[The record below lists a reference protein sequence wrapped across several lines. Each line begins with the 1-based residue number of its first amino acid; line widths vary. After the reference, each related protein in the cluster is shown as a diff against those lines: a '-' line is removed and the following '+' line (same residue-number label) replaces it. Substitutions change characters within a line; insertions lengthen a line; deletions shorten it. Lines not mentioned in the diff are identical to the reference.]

1 MKNLFATFIAL
12 FLSIGLSAQILKPV
26 KWEYSV
32 ENISGKEATIV
43 IKANIDK
50 GWYLYSQYVEDG
62 GPIPTTVKF
71 NPNASYQLVGKTEEV
86 PAAKVIFDPIFEM
99 SIGKFINQA
108 FFKQKIK
115 LNANQATI
123 TGTVEFMVCDDS
135 RCLAPQ
141 EIEFSVEVNATDNP
155 VKDGDKTDANSDTLD
170 TADNVAPAEMDTAI
184 DPIETI
190 PVSGGETAGLG
201 LWAIFIAGLLG
212 GFAAFIMPCIFPMV
226 PLTVSYFTK
235 RSGSKQKGVFN
246 AIIYGLSIIV
256 IYVILGL
263 GVTLLFGSG
272 KLNELASN
280 ATFNLLFFALL
291 IVFAISFFGAFEI
304 TLPSSWVNKADQQSD
319 KGGLLGMFFMAFTLA
334 LVSFSCTGP
343 IIGTLLVQAAS
354 QGEILGPMMGMLGF
368 SIALA
373 LPFTLF
379 AIFPDWLNNLPK
391 SGGWL
396 NSVKVTLGFL
406 ELALALKFLSNVDLA
421 YHWGILDREVFL
433 VLWIII
439 FVLLGFYLLG
449 KLKFAHDSDLK
460 FISVPRL
467 FFAIISLSFAMYM
480 VPGLWGAPLKAISA
494 FAPPLGTQDFDLYTR
509 TLGVVNSGT
518 STSNKVKKYSEG
530 MPRPPHNLNV
540 YYDYEEGIAYAK
552 TVNKPVL
559 VDFTGHTCVNCRK
572 MEAQVWSDPE
582 VLRLLNEEYVIL
594 SLYVDDKKA
603 LPEEEQYVSD
613 FDGRKINTVGKKW
626 TDLQASVYNTNSQPY
641 YVIINHE
648 GKTLIPPT
656 AYDLN
661 PRNYVNF
668 LNRGKLAFES
678 DSK

>member
-1 MKNLFATFIAL
+1 MKKLFITLIAL
-12 FLSIGLSAQILKPV
+12 IISFGLSAQILKPV
-26 KWEYSV
+26 KWVYSIESIV
-32 ENISGKEATIV
+32 ANEATIV
-43 IKANIDK
+43 FKANIDK
-50 GWYLYSQYVEDG
+50 GWYLYSQYIEDG
-62 GPIPTTVKF
+62 GPIPTSIKF
-71 NPNASYQLVGKTEEV
+71 TPNASYKLIGKTEEV

-99 SIGKFINQA
+99 NIGKFINQGV
-108 FFKQKIK
+108 FKQKIK
-115 LNANQATI
+115 LNANKATVS
-123 TGTVEFMVCDDS
+123 GTIEFMVCDDS
-135 RCLAPQ
+135 RCLAPE
-141 EIEFSVEVNATDNP
+141 EITFSVEVTASSITTEVTDTQITN
-155 VKDGDKTDANSDTLD
+155 GDTVLITDITSLVEDTNSNEL
-170 TADNVAPAEMDTAI
+170 NIPP
-184 DPIETI
+184 PI
-190 PVSGGETAGLG
+190 SGGETAGLG

-235 RSGSKQKGVFN
+235 RGGSKQKGVVN

-304 TLPSSWVNKADQQSD
+304 TLPSSWVNKADNQSD

-368 SIALA
+368 SLALA

-379 AIFPDWLNNLPK
+379 AIFPEWLNSMPK

-439 FVLLGFYLLG
+439 FAMLGFYLLG

-460 FISVPRL
+460 FITVPRL

-494 FAPPLGTQDFDLYTR
+494 FAPPLGTQDFDLYTK
-509 TLGVVNSGT
+509 TLSTNGAVNT
-518 STSNKVKKYSEG
+518 SSKTKKYSEG

-603 LPEEEQYVSD
+603 LPEEEQYVSA

-641 YVIINHE
+641 YVIINHQ

-661 PRNYVNF
+661 TRNYVNF
-668 LNRGKLAFES
+668 LQRGIAAFE
-678 DSK
+678 KQ